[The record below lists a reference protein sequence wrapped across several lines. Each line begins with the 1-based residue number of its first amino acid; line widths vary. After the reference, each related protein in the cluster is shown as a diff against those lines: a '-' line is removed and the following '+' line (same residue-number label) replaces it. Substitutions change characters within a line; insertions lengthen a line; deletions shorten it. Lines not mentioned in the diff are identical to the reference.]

1 MRISIS
7 LLVIFLVC
15 TLALGTLF
23 GAVFH
28 SGLKKVIL
36 WIRNRIVDYWY
47 LIVFVIT
54 SFYVLCNFSDCI
66 DLAFTEKFNGKNL
79 IFLFWLLLIFFPM
92 FERFEGF
99 GVSVRMRKNDKEA
112 QTLTDGYH
120 EEIKKA
126 TIERGENHE

>member
-1 MRISIS
+1 M
-7 LLVIFLVC
+7 
-15 TLALGTLF
+15 
-23 GAVFH
+23 
-28 SGLKKVIL
+28 
-36 WIRNRIVDYWY
+36 
-47 LIVFVIT
+47 
-54 SFYVLCNFSDCI
+54 LCNFSDCI

-79 IFLFWLLLIFFPM
+79 IFLFWLLLILFPM